1 MPIFRTDVKLKI
13 TEIKA
18 LVSALPRSFVFAKVT
33 TNDGYVGYGEAASD
47 GAPEVRAASI
57 ERIGKTIIGMD
68 PSNTEFAYY
77 TMQNA
82 FFGWPQEDTMRAIG
96 AIDEALLDIKGK
108 ALKTPVYNLLGGR
121 FRDKVKLYCHIIL
134 NPGEKATTETVAE
147 GARKQI
153 RLGYKAIKFDPFTAI
168 FRQDVGEKE
177 IGFVSIPQG
186 INNPMN
192 YVTKA
197 LELVKAVRG
206 EIGPEVELML
216 DIHGRFDVESAIR
229 IGRLLEPY
237 DLLFYEEPIPPCND
251 ELLSYVRQR
260 VNIPICVGERRYTL
274 EDFRRLFE
282 LNATDIIMPDQSRN
296 GGTTLMKKVADLAQT
311 HYVPIAPHVVFSS
324 PLNAV
329 ISAHTM
335 VSVPNFLIHES
346 MGPQRMELYKE
357 LLKPNVVIENGFLK
371 VPSRPGFGVEL
382 NEEKLDEIFDENSI
396 GL

>member
-1 MPIFRTDVKLKI
+1 MSTFRTDAKLKI
-13 TEIKA
+13 TEVKA
-18 LVSALPRSFVFAKVT
+18 LVSTPPRSFVFAKVT
-33 TNDGYVGYGEAASD
+33 TNDGCVGYGEAAAD

-77 TMQNA
+77 TMQDA

-134 NPGEKATTETVAE
+134 NPGEKATPETVAE
-147 GARKQI
+147 GARKQV
-153 RLGYKAIKFDPFTAI
+153 RLGYEAIKFDPFTAI
-168 FRQDVGEKE
+168 FRQDVGERE

-186 INNPMN
+186 INYPRK
-192 YVTKA
+192 YATKA
-197 LELVKAVRG
+197 LELVKAVRE
-206 EIGPEVELML
+206 EIGSEVELML

-282 LNATDIIMPDQSRN
+282 VNATDIIMPDQSRN

-335 VSVPNFLIHES
+335 VSVHNFLIHES
-346 MGPQRMELYKE
+346 MGPQRMELYKD
-357 LLKPNVVIENGFLK
+357 LLKPSVMPENGFLE
-371 VPSRPGFGVEL
+371 VPNRPGFGVEL
-382 NEEKLDEIFDENSI
+382 NENQLDEIFDENSI